1 MIEGQT
7 GYRGQKSLLDR
18 RKQGLLCSRR
28 CPAATILEAHDRF
41 KLWAKDPSLAVISGF
56 HSPVEKECLH
66 LLLKGQ
72 AGIIFCPAREIEH
85 LRIRSEWKPALEQGR
100 LLILSPFTNRQ
111 PDAATCD
118 RRNRLVAELAD
129 ELYIPYA
136 GSQGLLADLA
146 QMKGTQHAE

>member
-1 MIEGQT
+1 MIDDQ
-7 GYRGQKSLLDR
+7 RSLVGNETLLAR

-41 KLWAKDPSLAVISGF
+41 KLWAKDPSLAVVSGF
-56 HSPVEKECLH
+56 HSPVEKECLR
-66 LLLKGQ
+66 LLLAGQ
-72 AGIIFCPAREIEH
+72 AAIIFCPAREIDH

-100 LLILSPFTNRQ
+100 LLIFSPFTNRQ

-118 RRNRLVAELAD
+118 RRNRLVADLAD
-129 ELYIPYA
+129 DLYIPYA

-146 QMKGTQHAE
+146 QMKGSQNA